1 MESIIVDGK
10 HKMIS
15 VVFLEEYF
23 VWAFFFFF
31 PYRHIMISNSV
42 IMGLLCV
49 GLCLYLCL
57 YVFLVLPILALFF
70 FLFCPVVLFILLFM
84 FRYLFSKRK
93 KKVGGRVGRI

>member
-1 MESIIVDGK
+1 MFGLS
-10 HKMIS
+10 
-15 VVFLEEYF
+15 
-23 VWAFFFFF
+23 FFFF
-31 PYRHIMISNSV
+31 PLQAYYDFQFCV

-70 FLFCPVVLFILLFM
+70 FLFCPVVLFILFFM

-93 KKVGGRVGRI
+93 RKGGWESGEDLGGVEGREL